1 MKITIR
7 ILISLFVFVS
17 CNTPTVN
24 EPRTESSRRIQ
35 IRLVDSLGQVT
46 LSVPTRYDTVFSW
59 VNHSDCGKPC
69 DEQEYRYQPKAL
81 AITKESGFFWRG
93 EPKDSVDR
101 FTLTHSSDIRYSVE
115 TTAMDSLRHKYLK
128 LQIVNNSDNPEIIY
142 DTIEKIADRYFSI
155 FVMQRSDTIQNIR
168 VLAVT
173 TIKGN
178 EVKFQYELLS
188 KKGDLVEKSFIKN
201 SLDLI
206 HTIRI
211 NKRI

>member
-1 MKITIR
+1 MKMTIQ
-7 ILISLFVFVS
+7 IAISLFLIVA
-17 CNTPTVN
+17 CNAPTVN
-24 EPRTESSRRIQ
+24 EQRTESSRSVQ
-35 IRLVDSLGQVT
+35 IKLVDSLGQVT
-46 LSVPTRYDTVFSW
+46 LSVPDRYDTVLFW

-69 DEQEYRYQPKAL
+69 DEQEYRCQPKTL

-101 FTLTHSSDIRYSVE
+101 FTISHPSYIRYRSE
-115 TTAMDSLRHKYLK
+115 DTAMDSLRHKYLK
-128 LQIVNNSDNPEIIY
+128 LQIVNNSDNPVIVY
-142 DTIEKIADRYFSI
+142 DTTEKIGDRYFSI
-155 FVMQRSDTIQNIR
+155 FVMQRSDTIHNIR

-178 EVKFQYELLS
+178 EVKFRYDLLS
-188 KKGDLVEKSFIKN
+188 KKDGLTEKSFIKN

-211 NKRI
+211 SKGM

>member
-1 MKITIR
+1 MKMPIQIFISLL
-7 ILISLFVFVS
+7 ILIA
-17 CNTPTVN
+17 CNTPTIN
-24 EPRTESSRRIQ
+24 EQRTESSRRIQ

-46 LSVPTRYDTVFSW
+46 LSVPASYDTVFSW

-69 DEQEYRYQPKAL
+69 DEQEYRCQPKTL

-101 FTLTHSSDIRYSVE
+101 FTISHPSDIRYRAE
-115 TTAMDSLRHKYLK
+115 NTAIDSLRHKYLK
-128 LQIVNNSDNPEIIY
+128 LQIVNNSDNPVIVY
-142 DTIEKIADRYFSI
+142 DTIEKIGDRYFSI
-155 FVMQRSDTIQNIR
+155 FVMKRSDTIHNIQ

-178 EVKFQYELLS
+178 EVKFRYELLS
-188 KKGDLVEKSFIKN
+188 KKDDMLGKNFIKN

-206 HTIRI
+206 QTIHLSKGI
-211 NKRI
+211 